1 MCITRVGKVLSVAE
15 GKVEVEFFDGKESG
29 DVDASLLQG
38 VKKGAF
44 VEVFGNLAL
53 SLLSVAEA
61 KRRKALWK
69 EVMKAAAVGYAQGG
83 RES

>member
-15 GKVEVEFFDGKESG
+15 GKMEVEFFDGKES
-29 DVDASLLQG
+29 DEVDSSLLQG

-53 SLLSVAEA
+53 SVLSASEA
-61 KRRKALWK
+61 KRRKVLWK
-69 EVMKAAAVGYAQGG
+69 EVMRAAAVSFASRR